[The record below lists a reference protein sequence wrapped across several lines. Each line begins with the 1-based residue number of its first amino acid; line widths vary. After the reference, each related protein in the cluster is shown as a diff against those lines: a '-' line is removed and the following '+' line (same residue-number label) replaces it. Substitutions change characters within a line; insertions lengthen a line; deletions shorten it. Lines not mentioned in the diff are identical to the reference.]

1 MGPDAV
7 YMTPPPSVQY
17 SDAQWVSMGV
27 TLCSPVLD
35 LSPSYLPPLPLPLSY
50 ISGIQL
56 LSGRQQASPSAAQS
70 LTSLRAALAAASLHW
85 VPPLPR
91 CCSSVCTRH
100 PTRQGR

>member
-35 LSPSYLPPLPLPLSY
+35 LSPSYLPPPTSSFAPPPSPG
-50 ISGIQL
+50 SGPP
-56 LSGRQQASPSAAQS
+56 A
-70 LTSLRAALAAASLHW
+70 LT
-85 VPPLPR
+85 
-91 CCSSVCTRH
+91 
-100 PTRQGR
+100 